1 MIAGHPSLKVVGN
14 VPLSEVW
21 ILIFTYRV
29 VVINILIVLTFLKVT
44 KNLRANTYCFEGRKC
59 DISDEFSTCWGK
71 SETDSLVFNSVFL
84 ASNCL
89 ENILENFVETE
100 LAETLSTISDQ
111 SWEPTLKKRVKKISL
126 NIQIGRAPD
135 WGDQVTLALNKF
147 QKNLRNLQGWNLWS
161 LQWRWWLWNHRR
173 CSCTSLGWP
182 KKFYQKQN

>member
-1 MIAGHPSLKVVGN
+1 
-14 VPLSEVW
+14 
-21 ILIFTYRV
+21 
-29 VVINILIVLTFLKVT
+29 
-44 KNLRANTYCFEGRKC
+44 
-59 DISDEFSTCWGK
+59 
-71 SETDSLVFNSVFL
+71 LVFNSVFL

-147 QKNLRNLQGWNLWS
+147 QKNLRNLQG
-161 LQWRWWLWNHRR
+161 
-173 CSCTSLGWP
+173 
-182 KKFYQKQN
+182 

>member
-1 MIAGHPSLKVVGN
+1 MESIFPKVGRYLCRN
-14 VPLSEVW
+14 RSILLCSWLLAIPLWKLLGMFPYQRFEFW
-21 ILIFTYRV
+21 FLPIEWF
-29 VVINILIVLTFLKVT
+29 VINILIVLTFLKVT
-44 KNLRANTYCFEGRKC
+44 KNLRAYTYCFEGRKC

-135 WGDQVTLALNKF
+135 WGDQVT
-147 QKNLRNLQGWNLWS
+147 
-161 LQWRWWLWNHRR
+161 
-173 CSCTSLGWP
+173 
-182 KKFYQKQN
+182 